1 MSGLVLRTLRGKKTK
16 AGASKPFSIPV
27 DESLGLK
34 QGDLVRDR
42 LAGELDPIIS
52 EGVLPAM
59 DAAGFKRCTF
69 APEPEMV
76 TADAIMLMR
85 IAVNRDNGIYFE
97 LNLVSS
103 EYHTIAPLGVD
114 A

>member
-1 MSGLVLRTLRGKKTK
+1 MKQRILVMAVAWDTALYRVME
-16 AGASKPFSIPV
+16 V
-27 DESLGLK
+27 DVPANELI
-34 QGDLVRDR
+34 QEVRDR
-42 LAGELDPIIS
+42 LARELGPIIS

>member
-1 MSGLVLRTLRGKKTK
+1 MRQRILVMAVAWDTALYRTME
-16 AGASKPFSIPV
+16 V
-27 DESLGLK
+27 DVPANELI
-34 QGDLVRDR
+34 QEVRDR
-42 LAGELDPIIS
+42 LAGELDPLIS

-59 DAAGFKRCTF
+59 DAVGFKRCTF

>member
-1 MSGLVLRTLRGKKTK
+1 MKQRIFVMAVAWDTALYRTME
-16 AGASKPFSIPV
+16 V
-27 DESLGLK
+27 DVPANELI
-34 QGDLVRDR
+34 QEVRDR
-42 LAGELDPIIS
+42 LAGELDPLIS

-69 APEPEMV
+69 ALEPEMV

-85 IAVNRDNGIYFE
+85 ITVNRDNGIYFE